1 MSLIL
6 RVIAVILFF
15 IGVMLA
21 FGWFGVTADIAKAVG
36 WIGLGL
42 IAYVA
47 STFAWDSF
55 PVGRRAAE

>member
-6 RVIAVILFF
+6 RVVAIVLFF
-15 IGVMLA
+15 IGVLFA
-21 FGWFGVTADIAKAVG
+21 FGWFGVAANFGKSLG

-47 STFAWDSF
+47 STFAWDSL
-55 PVGRRAAE
+55 PVGRRVSE